1 MLVLDDGTTS
11 GTIGGGAVEALVV
24 SNALEAIAA
33 GRTRLATYTLQEPSR
48 GDPGVCGGTM
58 TIALEPYMPP
68 PSVYVIGAGHV
79 GRAVIDLAHWLGYR
93 AVAIDDREELVT
105 AEALPNADVL
115 FAGDV
120 AAAIDMHPITLDTS
134 VIVVTRS
141 FEMDAQIVPLLLG
154 TPARYIG
161 VMGSKRRWSSTREAL
176 AGVDLSDDDLARI
189 HAPIGIEIGAESVEE
204 IAVSIMSEVIASSG
218 SAGDG

>member
-24 SNALEAIAA
+24 SKALEAIAT
-33 GRTRLATYTLQEPSR
+33 GRTRLTAYTLQEPLR

-68 PSVYVIGAGHV
+68 PSVFVIGAGHV
-79 GRAVIDLAHWLGYR
+79 GRAVIDLAHWLSYR
-93 AVAIDDREELVT
+93 TVAIDDRADLVT
-105 AEALPNADVL
+105 PEALPNADVL

-120 AAAIDMHPITLDTS
+120 AAAIDMHPITPDTS
-134 VIVVTRS
+134 VVVVTRS
-141 FEMDAQIVPLLLG
+141 FEMDAQIVPQLLS

-176 AGVDLSDDDLARI
+176 DGVDLSDDDLKRI

-204 IAVSIMSEVIASSG
+204 IAVSIMSEVIASSD
-218 SAGDG
+218 ADGRA

>member
-24 SNALEAIAA
+24 SNALEAIAT
-33 GRTRLATYTLQEPSR
+33 GRTRLTAYTLQEPLR

-68 PSVYVIGAGHV
+68 PSVFVIGAGHV
-79 GRAVIDLAHWLGYR
+79 GRAVIDLAHWLSYR
-93 AVAIDDREELVT
+93 TVAIDDRADLVT
-105 AEALPNADVL
+105 PEALPNADVL

-120 AAAIDMHPITLDTS
+120 AAAIDMHPITPDTS
-134 VIVVTRS
+134 VVVVTRS
-141 FEMDAQIVPLLLG
+141 FEMDAQIVPQLLS

-176 AGVDLSDDDLARI
+176 DGVDLSDDDLKRI

-204 IAVSIMSEVIASSG
+204 IAVSIMSEVIASSD
-218 SAGDG
+218 ADGRA

>member
-11 GTIGGGAVEALVV
+11 GTIGGGRLEALVIG
-24 SNALEAIAA
+24 NALEVIAT
-33 GRTRLATYTLQEPSR
+33 GETRLTTYTLQEPLR

-68 PSVYVIGAGHV
+68 PSVFVIGAGHV
-79 GRAVIDLAHWLGYR
+79 GRAVLDLAHWLGYR
-93 AVAIDDREELVT
+93 TIAVDDRADLVT
-105 AEALPNADVL
+105 EDALPNADVL
-115 FAGDV
+115 FAGSVED
-120 AAAIDMHPITLDTS
+120 AIAKHTVTDNTS

-161 VMGSKRRWSSTREAL
+161 VMGSRRRWSSTRDAL
-176 AGVDLSDDDLARI
+176 VGVDLSDDDLSRI

-204 IAVSIMSEVIASSG
+204 IAVSIMSEVIAT
-218 SAGDG
+218 AGDTEGA